1 MAQIPIEDDEEDNDV
16 AEGLYSIARALQK
29 LGNGD
34 ASTHF
39 GAIEGAS
46 MLVEEIGRKIADSLD
61 RVADKVEDA
70 GTKVADSLN
79 YLDRVADTVEEAGA
93 KVAKS
98 LDHVAESLRFLAA
111 VYAQAHSV
119 TPEAR

>member
-1 MAQIPIEDDEEDNDV
+1 MAQMPVEDDEEDNEV

-46 MLVEEIGRKIADSLD
+46 MVVEEIGRTVADRLDHIADSLDHLD

-70 GTKVADSLN
+70 GTKVADSL
-79 YLDRVADTVEEAGA
+79 DRVAD
-93 KVAKS
+93 
-98 LDHVAESLRFLAA
+98 SLRVLAT
-111 VYAQAHSV
+111 VYAQVHSV